1 MSRTKKRTAK
11 PEQNAKAAPFANTGQ
26 TGGSGGNPASRLPPR
41 GAAPATAAGIREL
54 ARAVGRSH
62 AAVGDWVRHPEW
74 DQPRMPPWDVAR
86 AAAWAARTLAPDPA
100 RVWRETPVA
109 EAGLDGG
116 LEALRRNPLSAAKL
130 KLTLTRAE
138 KLDLERRILAADL
151 VPRRSVEEALVRRV
165 HSVRSA
171 FQALPRHV
179 AGRLVGCDENE
190 IETVLGEEIRAVL
203 LELSQQVELPE
214 PPDTEMTYE

>member
-1 MSRTKKRTAK
+1 MSKAKKSTVKA
-11 PEQNAKAAPFANTGQ
+11 EQNTKPAPFANTGR
-26 TGGSGGNPASRLPPR
+26 TGGSGGHPPARLPLG

-74 DQPRMPPWDVAR
+74 DQSRTPPWDVAR

-100 RVWRETPVA
+100 RVWREPPVS
-109 EAGLDGG
+109 EAGMDGG
-116 LEALRRNPLSAAKL
+116 LDALRRNPLNAAKL

-151 VPRRSVEEALVRRV
+151 VPRRAVEEALVRRV

-171 FQALPRHV
+171 FQAIPRQV
-179 AGRLVGCDENE
+179 AGRLVGCDENQ
-190 IETVLGEEIRAVL
+190 IETVLEEEIRAVL

-214 PPDTEMTYE
+214 PPNMEPSYE

>member
-1 MSRTKKRTAK
+1 MTKTKKSTAK
-11 PEQNAKAAPFANTGQ
+11 PEQNTRTVPFANTGQ
-26 TGGSGGNPASRLPPR
+26 PGGSGGNPASRLPLG
-41 GAAPATAAGIREL
+41 GAPPAIAAGIREL

-74 DQPRMPPWDVAR
+74 DQARTPPWNVTR

-100 RVWRETPVA
+100 KAWRDTPVVD
-109 EAGLDGG
+109 AGLDGG

-151 VPRRSVEEALVRRV
+151 VPRRAVEDALVRRV
-165 HSVRSA
+165 HAVRSA

-179 AGRLVGCDENE
+179 AGRLVGCNENQ
-190 IETVLGEEIRAVL
+190 IETVLDEEIRAVL
-203 LELSQQVELPE
+203 LELSQQIELPE
-214 PPDTEMTYE
+214 PPNTESHYE